1 MARILLIDDNA
12 PLVAVLAEALAQVGH
27 SVATAGDGSAGIR
40 CAGAE
45 RFDIVV
51 TDVVMPEADGAEVM
65 AALRRLPVRPQVIAI
80 SGGGAIE
87 PGRYLTMARAMGAAA
102 VLQKPFPPSRL
113 VSEVA
118 RLTGPPP
125 APRG

>member
-1 MARILLIDDNA
+1 MARVLIIDDNA
-12 PLVAVLAEALAQVGH
+12 PLVAVLAEALVHAGY

-40 CAGAE
+40 CASAE

-118 RLTGPPP
+118 RLMDPQRASPG
-125 APRG
+125 